1 MGKTRKNI
9 INVLSKYLGR
19 TFFLRSRHLINHINR
34 SKENILIRNYQ
45 NRTDKLVISIAQKEK
60 INIVFFVISMS
71 MWKYHDLFLQLK
83 DDTRYNP
90 VIVPFVVPY
99 STPEI
104 SKEMR
109 DDIIE
114 YCQTN
119 SFTCEEYFDY
129 KEFKYKNCENL
140 YNADVVV
147 FTQPYD
153 TAFKELKIKNFME
166 KSLFLYTPYGV
177 QVDESSQFYDNLL
190 QNIAKFIFLSCP
202 LELECQKQASR
213 NHGQNARVVGLQ
225 IFDEIK
231 NEEITPWKE
240 DNRKKIIW
248 APHHSIRKIDML
260 YKSNFLEICDDMLE
274 LAKQTADKFQFAF
287 KPHPSLRGKLNEIWG
302 RDKTDWY
309 YKQWDSLENTFVA
322 DSRYAA
328 LFKFSDALIHD
339 CSSFTC
345 EYLVTGHP
353 ALFLS
358 KGGHNLG
365 LNEFGSACYDQ
376 HYKGSSIKDIRHFLE
391 NQVSDGNDYMKENR
405 NSFVEKELISY
416 NDKGVGKNMFN
427 SLEELL
433 SYPPHT

>member
-1 MGKTRKNI
+1 MGTTRKNI
-9 INVLSKYLGR
+9 ANLISKYLGR
-19 TFFLRSRHLINHINR
+19 TFFLRIKHLINQINR
-34 SKENILIRNYQ
+34 SKENILITNYQ
-45 NRTDKLVISIAQKEK
+45 NRTDGLVKYIAQKER

-71 MWKYHDLFLQLK
+71 MWKYHDLFLLLK
-83 DDTRYNP
+83 EDAKFNP

-104 SKEMR
+104 AKKMR
-109 DDIIE
+109 DGIIE
-114 YCQTN
+114 YCLTN
-119 SFTCEEYFDY
+119 SFTCHEYFDY

-140 YNADVVV
+140 YNTDVVV

-177 QVDESSQFYDNLL
+177 QVDESSQFYDNIL

-225 IFDEIK
+225 IYDEIK
-231 NEEITPWKE
+231 KEESSPWKE

-260 YKSNFLEICDDMLE
+260 YNSNFLEICDEMLK
-274 LAKQTADKFQFAF
+274 LAQQTADKYQFAF
-287 KPHPSLRGKLNEIWG
+287 KPHPSLKGKLNEIWG
-302 RDKTDWY
+302 REKTDWY
-309 YKQWDSLENTFVA
+309 YKQWDSLENTFVS
-322 DSRYAA
+322 DGMYAA

-345 EYLVTGHP
+345 EYLATGHP
-353 ALFLS
+353 VLFLS
-358 KGGHNLG
+358 RGNHISG
-365 LNEFGSACYDQ
+365 LNEFGRACYDQ
-376 HYKGSSIKDIRHFLE
+376 HYKGNTINDIRLFLE
-391 NQVSDGNDYMKENR
+391 NQVLDGNDYMKENR
-405 NSFVEKELISY
+405 NSFVERELISY
-416 NDKGVGKNMFN
+416 NHMGVGKNMYY
-427 SLEELL
+427 SLGELF
-433 SYPPHT
+433 SYTPDN